1 MATDI
6 IVPQMGESVLEGT
19 IVEWKVKEGDKVTKD
34 QPLVEL
40 ATDKINIEIPSEVSG
55 TIGQL
60 LASPGDTV
68 QVGAKVAV
76 ILGEGE
82 SAGAASSSASA
93 ATSAPAQ
100 AAPAAQVAQ
109 KAAAPTPIGFGAPSV
124 AATAVATAPAPVGAS
139 NGRAAT
145 GAKGSGKMAPAVRKL
160 VREYGVDPKEVTP
173 TGPKGRLTK
182 DDIMDFVAARSTV
195 AASPVSPAAQ
205 PSAAPAPSA
214 PVAAVPKA
222 TFTPLAPG
230 ERERREPAS
239 GPRKAIAEHMVRS
252 KQISAHV
259 TTFEECDLT
268 ELWNFRAKH
277 KDEIKA
283 RYGVNVTFMPFIV
296 KAVCTGL
303 KEFPLINASM
313 TDDEIIYKNFY
324 NIGVAV
330 GRDAGLIV
338 PVVHDADK
346 KTILQLA
353 DEIAT
358 LSANANANKLAPQD
372 LMDGTFSITNAG
384 MFGATGS
391 TPIIS
396 QPQVCILGVHNI
408 RKMPWVVEGKDGD
421 EIQIRRIIN
430 FGLSFDHRLVDG
442 HIAVQFLHRVC
453 GLLTDPAHLLV
464 YA

>member
-19 IVEWKVKEGDKVTKD
+19 IVEWKVKEGDKVSKD

-55 TIGQL
+55 TVGQI
-60 LASPGDTV
+60 LASPGETV

-82 SAGAASSSASA
+82 SADTALSSSPAP

-100 AAPAAQVAQ
+100 ATPVAQ

-124 AATAVATAPAPVGAS
+124 SSTAVATAPAPAGAS
-139 NGRAAT
+139 NGRTPT

-182 DDIMDFVAARSTV
+182 EDIMDYVAARSTV
-195 AASPVSPAAQ
+195 ATSPATPPAQ
-205 PSAAPAPSA
+205 ASAAPAPSTPA
-214 PVAAVPKA
+214 AAVPKA
-222 TFTPLAPG
+222 TFAPLAPG

-252 KQISAHV
+252 KHTSAHV

-268 ELWNFRAKH
+268 GLWEFRAKH

-313 TDDEIIYKNFY
+313 TDDEIIYKNYY

>member
-6 IVPQMGESVLEGT
+6 FVPQMGESVLEGT
-19 IVEWKVKEGDKVTKD
+19 IVEWKVSEGDKVVKD

-55 TIGQL
+55 IVGKL
-60 LASPGDTV
+60 LASPGETV
-68 QVGAKVAV
+68 QVGAKVAI
-76 ILGEGE
+76 ILDEGE
-82 SAGAASSSASA
+82 SADAITTSSAVV
-93 ATSAPAQ
+93 
-100 AAPAAQVAQ
+100 AAPAVEAKPAQ
-109 KAAAPTPIGFGAPSV
+109 KAAAAPIGFGAPAAS
-124 AATAVATAPAPVGAS
+124 ATAVATVPAPTGAS
-139 NGRAAT
+139 NGRSST
-145 GAKGSGKMAPAVRKL
+145 GAKGSGKMAPKTRKL
-160 VREYGVDPKEVTP
+160 VREYGVDPKEITP
-173 TGPKGRLTK
+173 TGPNGRLTK
-182 DDIMDFVAARSTV
+182 EDIMDFVAARSTV
-195 AASPVSPAAQ
+195 TPSATASTVAPSSAPAA
-205 PSAAPAPSA
+205 APTAPT
-214 PVAAVPKA
+214 AAVPKVS
-222 TFTPLAPG
+222 FVPLAEG
-230 ERERREPAS
+230 ERERREPLT

-252 KQISAHV
+252 VSTSAHV

-268 ELWNFRAKH
+268 ELWDFRAKH
-277 KDEIKA
+277 KADIMA
-283 RYGVNVTFMPFIV
+283 RFGVNVTFMPFIV
-296 KAVCTGL
+296 KAVCVAL

-313 TDDEIIYKNFY
+313 TDTEIIYKNYY
-324 NIGVAV
+324 NVGIAV

-346 KTILQLA
+346 KSILQLA
-353 DEIAT
+353 DEVAT
-358 LSANANANKLAPQD
+358 LSANANSNKLNPKD
-372 LMDGTFSITNAG
+372 LMGGTFTITNAG

-408 RKMPWVVEGKDGD
+408 RKMPWVVETKDGD

-453 GLLTDPAHLLV
+453 GLLNDPANMLV

>member
-19 IVEWKVKEGDKVTKD
+19 IVEWKVAEGDKVAKD

-55 TIGQL
+55 VIGKL
-60 LASPGDTV
+60 LAAPGETV
-68 QVGAKVAV
+68 QVGAKVAI
-76 ILGEGE
+76 ILAEGE
-82 SAGAASSSASA
+82 SVGAASSDTV
-93 ATSAPAQ
+93 ATVAEKP
-100 AAPAAQVAQ
+100 AQ
-109 KAAAPTPIGFGAPSV
+109 KAVAAAASPIGFGA
-124 AATAVATAPAPVGAS
+124 AGTATAVATAPPPTGAS
-139 NGRAAT
+139 NGRSAT

-160 VREYGVDPKEVTP
+160 VREYGVDPKQVAP
-173 TGPKGRLTK
+173 TGPNGRLTK
-182 DDIMDFVAARSTV
+182 EDIMDFVAARSTV
-195 AASPVSPAAQ
+195 SSASPS
-205 PSAAPAPSA
+205 APAPTATQATPA
-214 PVAAVPKA
+214 PTAPTQAIPQVSFA
-222 TFTPLAPG
+222 PLAEG

-252 KQISAHV
+252 KAVSAHV

-277 KDEIKA
+277 KDDIKA
-283 RYGVNVTFMPFIV
+283 RYGANVTFMPFIV
-296 KAVCTGL
+296 KAVCAAL
-303 KEFPLINASM
+303 KEFPVINASM
-313 TDDEIIYKNFY
+313 TDEEIIYKNYY
-324 NIGVAV
+324 NVGIAV

-346 KTILQLA
+346 KSVLQLA
-353 DEIAT
+353 SEIAT
-358 LSANANANKLAPQD
+358 LSANANSNKLAPKD
-372 LMDGTFSITNAG
+372 LMGGTFTITNAG

-408 RKMPWVVEGKDGD
+408 RKMPWVVETKNGD

-453 GLLTDPAHLLV
+453 GLLTDPAHMLV